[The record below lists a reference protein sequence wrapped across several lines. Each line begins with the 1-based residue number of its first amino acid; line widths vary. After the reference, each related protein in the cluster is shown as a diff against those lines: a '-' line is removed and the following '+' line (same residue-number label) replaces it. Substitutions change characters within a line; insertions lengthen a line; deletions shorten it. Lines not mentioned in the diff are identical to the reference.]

1 MYTAW
6 ERSDKLVGGFDWNGW
21 GWKCDNEKFKAEY
34 GFDYGDDP
42 CMNYLY
48 LRGIRK
54 AIRAIE
60 KDIKDRKRLSAEA
73 KKMILDGIESI
84 EGKRETLVS
93 KPKKIKTEKRNPIQI
108 CITINED
115 GIVQQV

>member
-1 MYTAW
+1 M
-6 ERSDKLVGGFDWNGW
+6 
-21 GWKCDNEKFKAEY
+21 
-34 GFDYGDDP
+34 
-42 CMNYLY
+42 
-48 LRGIRK
+48 
-54 AIRAIE
+54 
-60 KDIKDRKRLSAEA
+60 
-73 KKMILDGIESI
+73 DGVENI